1 VNDAMEFDLPFTF
14 TPYDRVAILSY
25 MHRWMDAHGEGGTG
39 QFFAAPPEVILRE
52 CPGEAAHV
60 GALPAVVATVWLKPY
75 DLGVSQRVEILL
87 PTDTE
92 TGEFIARVRM
102 LRLSG
107 TTASWERTL
116 KPFLGV
122 LRKQF
127 LNWRAATERERSEMY
142 DESKSLIQRARVEG
156 EPHVG

>member
-1 VNDAMEFDLPFTF
+1 
-14 TPYDRVAILSY
+14 
-25 MHRWMDAHGEGGTG
+25 
-39 QFFAAPPEVILRE
+39 
-52 CPGEAAHV
+52 V
-60 GALPAVVATVWLKPY
+60 GALPAVVTTVWLKPY

-107 TTASWERTL
+107 TTASWERTI
-116 KPFLGV
+116 KPFMGL

-127 LNWRAATERERSEMY
+127 LNWRAATERERSELY
-142 DESKSLIQRARVEG
+142 AESKTLIQNARVEG
-156 EPHVG
+156 ETHGG